1 MIQVTEK
8 VKEEKRWDGEDTVA
22 IKYRATEGAE
32 GQKSTKTKTIMFLFT
47 NFAKISD
54 CLGIPGHCLPIV
66 GDSLAK
72 YGGSLGSRDDTCW
85 PTGDGQH
92 YMDGCQEAESHT
104 KDYGI

>member
-22 IKYRATEGAE
+22 IKYRATGGAE
-32 GQKSTKTKTIMFLFT
+32 GQKSTKTNTINFLFT
-47 NFAKISD
+47 NFSKIID
-54 CLGIPGHCLPIV
+54 CLGISGHCLPIV

>member
-22 IKYRATEGAE
+22 IKYRATGGAE
-32 GQKSTKTKTIMFLFT
+32 GQKSTKTKTIKFFFT

-54 CLGIPGHCLPIV
+54 CLGITGHCLPIV

-92 YMDGCQEAESHT
+92 YMDGCQEVESHT

>member
-22 IKYRATEGAE
+22 IKYRATGGAE
-32 GQKSTKTKTIMFLFT
+32 GQKSTKTKTIKFFFT

-54 CLGIPGHCLPIV
+54 CLGITGHCLPIV

-72 YGGSLGSRDDTCW
+72 YGGSLSSRDDTCW